1 MASSIYYG
9 SRLSRLRGLMESVG
23 VCSLLVSGESN
34 VFYFTGYRGA
44 GHLFLARDSAYLI
57 VPLLEYRNAADYL
70 SESGMGRFID
80 LIIYAPYGLPGGMV
94 AEDEGFNVHLGG
106 LVDTLKTLKG
116 DCSVCGVAG
125 VDSIKLYNSL
135 SGRCGEL
142 RSVDEQ
148 VTRMRMIKDAWEIE
162 RISVASRIT
171 ESAVSAAF
179 SYLDNGVSE
188 AEVAGLIYYEFKRLG
203 ADDHAFPSIVAF
215 GANSVYPHAMSSTS
229 RVLTGPTVVL
239 VDAGARYMGYCSD
252 MTRTSFYDATP
263 PEFRHV
269 AESVLEAMDAALD
282 AAGPGVKAEEVD
294 AAARRVLEKYGLAKY
309 FIHSLGHGVG
319 IDIHEPP
326 RVTYKSSTVLE
337 PGMVITIEPGVYLP
351 GRFGVR
357 IEDTVLITHRGAL
370 RLTRLERSL
379 WL

>member
-1 MASSIYYG
+1 MGSSIHYG
-9 SRLSRLRGLMESVG
+9 SRLSRLRSLMESAG
-23 VCSLLVSGESN
+23 VCSLLVAGESN

-44 GHLFLARDSAYLI
+44 GYLFLSGDSAHLI
-57 VPLLEYRNAADYL
+57 VPLLEYRHAADYL
-70 SESGMGRFID
+70 SESGLERFID
-80 LIIYAPYGLPGGMV
+80 LVVYAPYGLPGDMA
-94 AEDEGFNVHLGG
+94 AEEEGFRVHLGG
-106 LVDTLKTLKG
+106 LADTLKALSGGCEK
-116 DCSVCGVAG
+116 CGMAG
-125 VDSIKLYNSL
+125 VESVKLYRLL
-135 SGRCGEL
+135 SEKCGTPHEL
-142 RSVDEQ
+142 DEQ
-148 VTRMRMIKDAWEIE
+148 VWRMRMVKEAWEID
-162 RISVASRIT
+162 RITVASRIT
-171 ESAVSAAF
+171 EAAVATAF
-179 SYLDNGVSE
+179 SYLDRGVSE
-188 AEVAGLIYYEFKRLG
+188 AEVAGLIYEEFRRRG
-203 ADDHAFPSIVAF
+203 ADGQAFPSIVAF
-215 GANSVYPHAMSSTS
+215 GDNSVYPHAMSSTS

-239 VDAGARYMGYCSD
+239 IDAGAKYMGYCSD

-269 AESVLEAMDAALD
+269 AESVLEAMDAALE

-319 IDIHEPP
+319 VDIHEPP

-357 IEDTVLITHRGAL
+357 IEDTVLITHRKAL